1 VGLVRSLLKFLVVI
15 GVGGVLVGV
24 CLAAIIPGARAI
36 VTGATVSNKLQV
48 SFKKLDQISIVYD
61 KNGNEIAALG
71 LQNRDPVPLK
81 QVPLLLQN
89 AVIDTEDRTFYQN
102 SGVDI
107 QSMIRALTKNVG
119 SGAVSQGGS
128 TITQQLVKNRI
139 LTSKRDLNR
148 KVKEAI
154 LAYRVNDQYS
164 KRYILEQYL
173 NTVYFGQ
180 GSYGVKTAAARFF
193 QTTDPVTHAVR
204 GKKLSELTLPEIALL
219 AGLIQNPEGANPFA
233 YPERARARRSDV
245 LDGMVKE
252 GTITKAEAVAAK
264 AAPLPTVKPPAELRP
279 TDYFVEEVQRRL
291 LADPRLGATDA
302 DRRKAVLTGGLRIYT
317 TFDPQAQFLAQSAV
331 NSTLPNQ
338 PPFTAAVVSMDP
350 TNGEV
355 RAMVAGVDFNTAKY
369 NLATQGE
376 RQPGSTYKVIT
387 LTAAIENGFSPDDTV
402 DGTSPC
408 SVKFP
413 NNRTPYDTQNAEP
426 GGGVIPLRLALVDS
440 VNCAFVRVAAA
451 LSPEKIA
458 EMAKRL
464 GVTHD
469 VPAYPSTT
477 LGTDAT
483 TPLEMATVF
492 NTIASGGIRHDPIF
506 IRKVVDSGGKQVFKE
521 DTTGRRVV
529 SAQVAETVTD
539 IMRGVITGGTG
550 TAARLDGGR
559 VAAGKTGTTDKKT
572 DAWFC
577 GFVPQLSTCVW
588 MGSPTGGV
596 PMTRVG
602 GISVFGGTYPA
613 RVWKKYMDAELT
625 GLPNL
630 PFAPPDQKLWPPGKF
645 IDERGRGVGPPPTT
659 TTTADPNATTT
670 TTVDPNATTTT
681 APVVTVPAPV
691 VTTTAR
697 PTTTAPPTPPTT
709 AVTTTHP

>member
-1 VGLVRSLLKFLVVI
+1 MGPVRSLLKFLVIV
-15 GVGGVLVGV
+15 GVGGVVIGV

-36 VTGATVSNKLQV
+36 VTGASVNNKLEV
-48 SFKKLDQISIVYD
+48 SFKKLDQISVVYD
-61 KNGNEIAALG
+61 KNGDEIAALG

-81 QVPLLLQN
+81 DVPVLLQK

-102 SGVDI
+102 PGVDL
-107 QSMIRALTKNVG
+107 QSMVRALTKNVG

-154 LAYRVNDQYS
+154 LAYRVNDRYS

-180 GSYGVKTAAARFF
+180 GSYGVKTAASRFF
-193 QTTDPVTHAVR
+193 QTTYLDGTTH
-204 GKKLSELTLPEIALL
+204 GKKLKELTLPDIALL
-219 AGLIQNPEGANPFA
+219 AGLIQNPEGANPFV
-233 YPERARARRSDV
+233 YPERAKARRSDV

-252 GTITKAEAVAAK
+252 GTITKAEADAAHE
-264 AAPLPTVKPPAELRP
+264 APLPTVKPPADLRP
-279 TDYFVEEVQRRL
+279 ENYFVDEVQRRL

-331 NSTLPNQ
+331 NSVLPNQ

-350 TNGEV
+350 ANGEV
-355 RAMVAGVDFNTAKY
+355 RAMVAGVDFATAKF
-369 NLATQGE
+369 NLVTQGA

-413 NNRTPYDTQNAEP
+413 GNRTPYDTQNAEP
-426 GGGVIPLRLALVDS
+426 GGGVIPLRTALVES

-451 LSPEKIA
+451 LGPEKIA
-458 EMAKRL
+458 AMAKNL

-483 TPLEMATVF
+483 TPLEMATVV
-492 NTIASGGIRHDPIF
+492 NTIAAGGIRHDPIF
-506 IRKVVDSGGKQVFKE
+506 IRRVSDATGKEIFKE
-521 DTTGRRVV
+521 NTTGRRVI
-529 SAQVAETVTD
+529 SAQTAETVTD
-539 IMRGVITGGTG
+539 VMRGVITGGTG
-550 TAARLDGGR
+550 TAARLNGGR
-559 VAAGKTGTTDKKT
+559 VAAGKTGTTDRKT

-602 GISVFGGTYPA
+602 GITVFGGTYPA
-613 RVWKKYMDAELT
+613 RVWKSYMDAELT
-625 GLPNL
+625 GQPNL
-630 PFAPPDQKLWPPGKF
+630 PFASPDTKLWPPRKF
-645 IDERGRGVGPPPTT
+645 ISEKGRGVDVPLPT

-681 APVVTVPAPV
+681 APAV
-691 VTTTAR
+691 
-697 PTTTAPPTPPTT
+697 TTAPPPTT
-709 AVTTTHP
+709 APASTTTTPTPTPTPALPHGP

>member
-1 VGLVRSLLKFLVVI
+1 MGPVRILLKFLVII
-15 GVGGVLVGV
+15 GVGGVMLGV
-24 CLAAIIPGARAI
+24 CLVAIIPGARAI
-36 VTGATVSNKLQV
+36 VTGASVSNKLEV

-81 QVPLLLQN
+81 QVPLLLQK

-102 SGVDI
+102 PGVDL
-107 QSMIRALTKNVG
+107 QSVVRALTKNVG

-164 KRYILEQYL
+164 KKYILEQYL

-193 QTTDPVTHAVR
+193 LTTDPVTHAVR

-219 AGLIQNPEGANPFA
+219 AGLIQNPEGANPFF
-233 YPERARARRSDV
+233 YPDRARARRSDV

-252 GTITKAEAVAAK
+252 GTITKAEATAAK

-279 TDYFVEEVQRRL
+279 TDYFVDEVQRRL

-302 DRRKAVLTGGLRIYT
+302 DRRKAVLTGGLRVYT

-350 TNGEV
+350 SNGEV
-355 RAMVAGVDFNTAKY
+355 RAMVAGVDFATAKY

-426 GGGVIPLRLALVDS
+426 GGGIITLRQALSGS

-451 LSPEKIA
+451 LSPQKIA

-464 GVTHD
+464 GVNHD

-492 NTIASGGIRHDPIF
+492 NTIASGGIKHDPIF
-506 IRKVVDSGGKQVFKE
+506 IRRVTDSSGKQIFKE
-521 DTTGRRVV
+521 NTTGVRVI
-529 SAQVAETVTD
+529 SAQVAATVTD
-539 IMRGVITGGTG
+539 MMRGVITGGTG
-550 TAARLDGGR
+550 TAARLNGGR
-559 VAAGKTGTTDKKT
+559 VAAGKTGTTDRKT

-602 GISVFGGTYPA
+602 GITVFGGTYPA
-613 RVWKKYMDAELT
+613 RVWKKYMDAEL
-625 GLPNL
+625 GGVPNQQF
-630 PFAPPDQKLWPPGKF
+630 FAPDPSQWPPGKF
-645 IDERGRGVGPPPTT
+645 IDERGRGVAPPPPTT
-659 TTTADPNATTT
+659 TTVDPNATTT

-681 APVVTVPAPV
+681 PA
-691 VTTTAR
+691 A
-697 PTTTAPPTPPTT
+697 TTTAPPATTAPPPTTT
-709 AVTTTHP
+709 AVTTTTHL